1 VQLDVEYGNIS
12 EEQAR
17 SMSWAC
23 RWGVPDGYPAGAT
36 EPWITDLVAG
46 FVTASGH
53 RTVLETG
60 GFQGHT
66 SQALLQVL
74 WMMGGGDLTVCELDP
89 LRASQIEQ
97 RLLGSGIGKHLEL
110 AADWT
115 GQQEILE
122 GPKWRVR
129 NEDALS
135 VIRSLPDAWLGV
147 AWVDDDHGKQHVWDE
162 IDALMPK
169 MATNGIILLHD
180 VYGVTDLQEI
190 VSVFKGYSLDLPR
203 NGPAGGLGIIQC
215 R

>member
-1 VQLDVEYGNIS
+1 MQLDVVYGNIS

-23 RWGVPDGYPAGAT
+23 RWGVADGYPAGAT
-36 EPWITDLVAG
+36 ESWVTDLVAG

-53 RTVLETG
+53 RRVLETG

-89 LRASQIEQ
+89 VRASQVEQ
-97 RLLGSGIGKHLEL
+97 RLLGLGL
-110 AADWT
+110 D
-115 GQQEILE
+115 QRVD
-122 GPKWRVR
+122 WRVR

-190 VSVFKGYSLDLPR
+190 VGLFKGYSLDLPR